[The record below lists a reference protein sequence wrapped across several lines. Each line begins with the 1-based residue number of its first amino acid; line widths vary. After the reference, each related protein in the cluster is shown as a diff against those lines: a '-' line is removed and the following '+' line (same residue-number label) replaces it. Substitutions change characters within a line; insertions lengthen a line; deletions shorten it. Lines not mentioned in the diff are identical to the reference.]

1 VTVGF
6 QDDDFLHFYNLATL
20 DPFRFMLLPHGNH
33 PHALRN
39 LVVVGM
45 RGLLGLQ
52 PEAFMACVL
61 LTHLLNVVLCYRI
74 GVRLTRD
81 PYVATVAAGLWAVA
95 YTSSG
100 TLGWYSVYGQVLAT
114 TALGG
119 VLLLI
124 TRRTDEGRTVDA
136 TTVLYCVLLSWA
148 GAFCFGTGIG
158 LAIALPAVVVLLAP
172 EVLAH
177 RSTRWLLALG
187 PLGVVALYFVYRALG
202 MHYIGTDADELPG
215 TVRLATWWDWNV
227 ALFWYIARSGPTE
240 LLSPFADAPALPTAT
255 GGVVL
260 LALVGSVIAHDRRG
274 SIPALRQMAALA
286 LCALSTYA
294 MIALGRGYLGA
305 RAMTATRYHYVAQ
318 FPIALL
324 LAVATARLASML
336 RLAWRRGAAAAC
348 IVALAIVV
356 AVRER
361 PVPAASAYTRA
372 RLADLRA
379 GFEAIAHAVPSGDTA
394 YVRNRRLSQAGWLV
408 GMDSP
413 EFPGLAAFFC
423 ILFPDN
429 VVDGRQMRFVEAN
442 PAVRA
447 AAEGRPR
454 VSALLVAAAPPGAVL
469 H

>member
-1 VTVGF
+1 V
-6 QDDDFLHFYNLATL
+6 
-20 DPFRFMLLPHGNH
+20 LLPHGNH

-45 RGLLGLQ
+45 RAVFGLQ

-61 LTHLLNVVLCYRI
+61 LTHLLDVVLCYRI

-81 PYVATVAAGLWAVA
+81 PYVATVAAALWAIA

-119 VLLLI
+119 ILLLI
-124 TRRTDEGRTVDA
+124 TRRTDEGRSVDA
-136 TTVLYCVLLSWA
+136 ATVLRCVLLSWA

-158 LAIALPAVVVLLAP
+158 LALVLPAVVALLAP

-177 RSTRWLLALG
+177 RRTRWLLAIG
-187 PLGVVALYFVYRALG
+187 PPGVLALYFGYRALG
-202 MHYIGTDADELPG
+202 IHYIGADVDPLPG
-215 TVRLATWWDWNV
+215 SIRNASWWDWNV

-255 GGVVL
+255 GGVVI
-260 LALVGSVIAHDRRG
+260 LALVGCVIAHDRRA
-274 SIPALRQMAALA
+274 SLPALRTMAALA
-286 LCALSTYA
+286 LCALSTYV
-294 MIALGRGYLGA
+294 MIAVGRGYQGA
-305 RAMTATRYHYVAQ
+305 HAMTAARYHYVAQ

-324 LAVATARLASML
+324 LAVATARLTSTL
-336 RLAWRRGAAAAC
+336 RLAWRRGAAVAC
-348 IVALAIVV
+348 IVALAILV
-356 AVRER
+356 AVRGR
-361 PVPAASAYTRA
+361 PVPPATAYSRS
-372 RLADLRA
+372 RLAELRA
-379 GFEAIAHAVPSGDTA
+379 GFETIAHAVPSGDTA

-423 ILFPDN
+423 ILFPDD
-429 VVDGRQMRFVEAN
+429 VVDGRLMRFVESNA
-442 PAVRA
+442 AVRA
-447 AAEGRPR
+447 AAGGRPR
-454 VSALLVAAAPPGAVL
+454 ISGLLVAAAPPGAVL